1 VECGIVRAD
10 RNGLVE
16 GSTVNE
22 FLSALPIVWLLFVLG
37 FWVLDR
43 SNGNDVTL
51 VAHLRA
57 HFRFMGNCLRSI
69 W

>member
-1 VECGIVRAD
+1 
-10 RNGLVE
+10 
-16 GSTVNE
+16 VNE